1 MQSAA
6 ALPLPVAVP
15 HRPLRQPNAIHMA
28 DYSPAFAY
36 GGYSSHWRNH
46 PAKDPIR
53 NPIPPVTGGIT
64 PLRHPSETQTLQS
77 LEESPRSDALQRDKT
92 PSDWKKYLAQK
103 PRNDHIHPVTGRIT
117 PQYDLSACGF
127 IQQLEESDDAL
138 PYRRQ
143 SYAQTRREA
152 FELSTF
158 AYRAS
163 LGTKPQ
169 GSVES

>member
-1 MQSAA
+1 MQSTWRIIPQ
-6 ALPLPVAVP
+6 PL
-15 HRPLRQPNAIHMA
+15 HMA
-28 DYSPAFAY
+28 DIPAT
-36 GGYSSHWRNH
+36 GE
-46 PAKDPIR
+46 I
-53 NPIPPVTGGIT
+53 IPLKT
-64 PLRHPSETQTLQS
+64 PSETQSLQS